1 MFTSGNQIT
10 RDDVKRVMNS
20 GSLNPA
26 AGSRFMGGAMNNT
39 GNDENIF
46 NCMESRMKEGKLE
59 GREGKLG

>member
-46 NCMESRMKEGKLE
+46 NCMDSRMKGGKLA
-59 GREGKLG
+59 GREGTMG